1 HSDNTRI
8 AIFEAFR
15 LFSLEK
21 RTISGHLD
29 KISSY
34 DNEGLSPVFII
45 VYCDIDDF
53 TQLTKDY
60 KKYVSDISYA
70 GFTDKKKRVETVEI
84 TDQLWLGKEVRYR
97 VKDIVFYHLLLNMR

>member
-1 HSDNTRI
+1 M
-8 AIFEAFR
+8 
-15 LFSLEK
+15 
-21 RTISGHLD
+21 D

-60 KKYVSDISYA
+60 KNMFQILVMLVLLI
-70 GFTDKKKRVETVEI
+70 KRNV
-84 TDQLWLGKEVRYR
+84 LKR
-97 VKDIVFYHLLLNMR
+97 